1 MNLRDLCQ
9 KALFYLT
16 HDVLFGCLPAH
27 EENNKEASE
36 TFRHFTKFSE
46 GSAWLVDRI
55 PIHLLPKTKYARRKL
70 LNLMR
75 KMDWSKRENVSAV
88 IKEVLNAD
96 TDLGEV
102 HVHLAD

>member
-9 KALFYLT
+9 KVLFYLT
-16 HDVLFGCLPAH
+16 YDVLFGSLPAH
-27 EENNKEASE
+27 EENIKEASE

-55 PIHLLPKTKYARRKL
+55 PIHLLPKTKYARKNL
-70 LNLMR
+70 LNRMR
-75 KMDWSKRENVSAV
+75 KMDWSKRENVSTV

-96 TDLGEV
+96 TDFGKQ
-102 HVHLAD
+102 HIHLAD

>member
-16 HDVLFGCLPAH
+16 YDVLFGCLPAD
-27 EENNKEASE
+27 EKNNKEASE
-36 TFRHFTKFSE
+36 TFRHFTKFSK
-46 GSAWLVDRI
+46 GTAWLVDRI

-75 KMDWSKRENVSAV
+75 KMDCSKRENVSTV

-102 HVHLAD
+102 HVHLVE